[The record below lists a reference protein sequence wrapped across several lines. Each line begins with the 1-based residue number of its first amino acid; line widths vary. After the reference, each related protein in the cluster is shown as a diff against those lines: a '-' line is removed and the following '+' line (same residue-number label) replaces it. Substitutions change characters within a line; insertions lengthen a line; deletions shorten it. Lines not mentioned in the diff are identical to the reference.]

1 MRSLNPKTLCIFFLL
16 FFGITRFTSYSQ
28 DLPRII
34 PPSPEVSAMVKFLD
48 YPIDYCTGVPDIQIP
63 IYEIK
68 SGSLSVPIGI
78 SYRASGRKVY
88 DVTGPIGLGWNL
100 SAGGVVTR
108 TLYGHADENSEVP
121 MDIRSPSNINQ
132 YTPDGYDYLAG
143 TEKYIREPAFT
154 YKDCAYDVFSY
165 SFLGHSGKFVL
176 KDNNGVKTPVL
187 IPYRPYKV
195 SFVISSFGT
204 SPDHITQFTIVDD
217 KGISYTFSGAE
228 SVWTGTESAF
238 TAWHLVQITSADK
251 SDVINFV
258 YTSFRKDKISFSEYY
273 ALIDHWQIGWNC
285 NQQQD
290 GCPSRPPL
298 KELHETKNEDQY
310 QIDRLSEI
318 SFKEG
323 SVKFILGTNPVID
336 QVKNIQILKA
346 NGDALKT
353 IEVQQ
358 SIQDYLSDGNPPT
371 QKLDNLIF
379 KDRLGDTVEQYSFKS
394 YPTPMGMEG
403 GVVNCRSRDYWGFLN
418 GSAGSSGIIDMI
430 PYYENI
436 PTADCD
442 GQGAGYTTIGGFAYR
457 EPRLDATKSGVLKK
471 IIYPTGGSAEF
482 VYEQNKYK
490 NPQNSQIK
498 DCGGLRI
505 YQIKNDDGKGNVTY
519 KTYKYGIN
527 ENGYGVCNLIPGMNY
542 MMNTTTYGFI
552 ARGQTGW
559 DCGGTYLERDFLS
572 DFTTDLSELAELPA
586 IYSEVTEYYG
596 TEASNIGK
604 SIYKYELYDPKPF
617 IQPYSAQP
625 KYHISK
631 YNFWDDNNLSVRTDY
646 KNENGTYVIKKN
658 TVSSYDRI
666 ETEQVTSLRV
676 RREMIFPSNTTNIYP
691 VSPYDYPA
699 AGGWQERYAATYMDP
714 PSGIFRFPSY
724 TVSVG
729 KKLLGQ
735 TIETTYTDNGKPI
748 TITTNYTYNANDIV
762 SKVEKIISNNNDA
775 VSQNFQYPFDFS
787 TNPVCQTMVTDH
799 MLNYVIQEDDY
810 KNTTPTKSIKTNYY
824 NWGTTLKHLIYPQT
838 IDVRKGTN
846 SFETR
851 LHYYDYDNGNPLSI
865 SKENDVRISYIWGYN
880 NTYPIAEARNA
891 KQNEIFFTSFEDGT
905 GWDNHL
911 TAYDNTKF
919 NSGKYSGRIDKSTTE
934 ELYSLGANWLSVS
947 LTQPTKFHYS
957 GWVYSNGPSADIYLF
972 MKRAGETGYYSYI
985 DRVST
990 TTINKWVYIEKDF
1003 SVPADVTQL
1012 NTRLDNNGG
1021 GIVWF
1026 DDIRLHP
1033 SNAMMTTYTYEPLT
1047 GMTSQTDVN
1056 NQNTYFDYDNY
1067 GRLKA
1072 IRDMN
1077 RNILKTYDY
1086 KYQSPTP

>member
-78 SYRASGRKVY
+78 SY
-88 DVTGPIGLGWNL
+88 
-100 SAGGVVTR
+100 
-108 TLYGHADENSEVP
+108 
-121 MDIRSPSNINQ
+121 RSPSNINQ

-379 KDRLGDTVEQYSFKS
+379 KDRLGDTVEQYSFQYKIA
-394 YPTPMGMEG
+394 
-403 GVVNCRSRDYWGFLN
+403 VACAF
-418 GSAGSSGIIDMI
+418 I
-430 PYYENI
+430 
-436 PTADCD
+436 
-442 GQGAGYTTIGGFAYR
+442 
-457 EPRLDATKSGVLKK
+457 KLK
-471 IIYPTGGSAEF
+471 
-482 VYEQNKYK
+482 
-490 NPQNSQIK
+490 
-498 DCGGLRI
+498 
-505 YQIKNDDGKGNVTY
+505 
-519 KTYKYGIN
+519 
-527 ENGYGVCNLIPGMNY
+527 M
-542 MMNTTTYGFI
+542 
-552 ARGQTGW
+552 
-559 DCGGTYLERDFLS
+559 
-572 DFTTDLSELAELPA
+572 
-586 IYSEVTEYYG
+586 
-596 TEASNIGK
+596 
-604 SIYKYELYDPKPF
+604 
-617 IQPYSAQP
+617 
-625 KYHISK
+625 
-631 YNFWDDNNLSVRTDY
+631 
-646 KNENGTYVIKKN
+646 
-658 TVSSYDRI
+658 
-666 ETEQVTSLRV
+666 
-676 RREMIFPSNTTNIYP
+676 
-691 VSPYDYPA
+691 
-699 AGGWQERYAATYMDP
+699 
-714 PSGIFRFPSY
+714 
-724 TVSVG
+724 
-729 KKLLGQ
+729 
-735 TIETTYTDNGKPI
+735 
-748 TITTNYTYNANDIV
+748 
-762 SKVEKIISNNNDA
+762 
-775 VSQNFQYPFDFS
+775 
-787 TNPVCQTMVTDH
+787 TM
-799 MLNYVIQEDDY
+799 
-810 KNTTPTKSIKTNYY
+810 
-824 NWGTTLKHLIYPQT
+824 
-838 IDVRKGTN
+838 
-846 SFETR
+846 
-851 LHYYDYDNGNPLSI
+851 
-865 SKENDVRISYIWGYN
+865 
-880 NTYPIAEARNA
+880 A
-891 KQNEIFFTSFEDGT
+891 K
-905 GWDNHL
+905 
-911 TAYDNTKF
+911 
-919 NSGKYSGRIDKSTTE
+919 
-934 ELYSLGANWLSVS
+934 
-947 LTQPTKFHYS
+947 
-957 GWVYSNGPSADIYLF
+957 
-972 MKRAGETGYYSYI
+972 
-985 DRVST
+985 
-990 TTINKWVYIEKDF
+990 
-1003 SVPADVTQL
+1003 
-1012 NTRLDNNGG
+1012 
-1021 GIVWF
+1021 
-1026 DDIRLHP
+1026 
-1033 SNAMMTTYTYEPLT
+1033 AM
-1047 GMTSQTDVN
+1047 
-1056 NQNTYFDYDNY
+1056 
-1067 GRLKA
+1067 
-1072 IRDMN
+1072 
-1077 RNILKTYDY
+1077 
-1086 KYQSPTP
+1086 